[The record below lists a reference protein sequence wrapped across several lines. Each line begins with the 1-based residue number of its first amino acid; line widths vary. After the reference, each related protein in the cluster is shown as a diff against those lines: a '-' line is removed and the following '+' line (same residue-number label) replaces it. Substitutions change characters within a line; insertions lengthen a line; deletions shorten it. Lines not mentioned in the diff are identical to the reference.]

1 MMSEPNF
8 VTAIIRNADDDIL
21 MIYVQGE
28 TDAVPHWSLPGG
40 RVEQGE
46 TGHSALVR
54 EVLEETGLTVLK
66 IGACAYD
73 VTIEFDD
80 VPTQALVYDIE
91 AWEGDI
97 NPNDPEGEIL
107 KAEWVTI
114 DEAIEH
120 LENLGYLPMSEPP
133 IAYLSKRALAGKK
146 WHYRVQ
152 GNGAVWISNGG

>member
-1 MMSEPNF
+1 MTEPNF
-8 VTAIIRNADDDIL
+8 VTAIIRNTDDDLL
-21 MIYVQGE
+21 MIYVQGD
-28 TDAVPHWSLPGG
+28 TDAVAYWSLPGG

-54 EVLEETGLTVLK
+54 EVLEETGLTIVK

-80 VPTQALVYDIE
+80 VPTQALIYDIE

-107 KAEWVTI
+107 KADWI
-114 DEAIEH
+114 ALDEAIEH
-120 LENLGYLPMSEPP
+120 LAKIDYPPMSEPP
-133 IAYLSKRALAGKK
+133 IAYLSKQASAGKK
-146 WHYRVQ
+146 WHYRVA
-152 GNGAVWISNGG
+152 GAGAIWVSNGG